1 MLILIILEKQ
11 CPKNKTSSIKF
22 LSKWMLRVRDQTF
35 LFVALSA
42 QDIKNISCKCSPEY
56 QSMLPINQN
65 YEKIE
70 KQIAFG
76 HAFSF
81 KKKS

>member
-1 MLILIILEKQ
+1 
-11 CPKNKTSSIKF
+11 
-22 LSKWMLRVRDQTF
+22 MLRVRDQTF

-42 QDIKNISCKCSPEY
+42 QDIKDLSCKCSPEY

-65 YEKIE
+65 YEKNE

-81 KKKS
+81 